1 MINPKGK
8 ATEIYNK
15 MFKVEDD
22 MSNYPM
28 CHDTAKKCA
37 LIAVDEI
44 IKSEP
49 LEPTT
54 RDWNNYFE
62 GTFARWHTEKTADS
76 LDFWLEVEYELSK
89 L

>member
-15 MFKVEDD
+15 MFKVEDG

-37 LIAVDEI
+37 LIAVEI
-44 IKSEP
+44 ILNDCGEKYWGGDESCEGKNY
-49 LEPTT
+49 
-54 RDWNNYFE
+54 WN
-62 GTFARWHTEKTADS
+62 
-76 LDFWLEVEYELSK
+76 EVKNELSK